1 MPSLEKFRPLIAQ
14 LAAKPITP
22 SVVLALRKQVGGEWA
37 RELLD
42 IISVQA
48 KANKKFGDG
57 VWMATARSIEQA
69 SDQVVANYKA
79 SLMGDRVI
87 IDLCGGIGGDAMAF
101 ARRGGVLTIDRDPKM
116 TMMAAENLRSIG
128 ASNAAA
134 VCADV
139 TTYLPTTTVTD
150 HRIGF
155 HIDPDR
161 RPHDR
166 RTSAPEAY
174 EPSFAFVS
182 SVIESSPASIVK
194 LAPAAELDEVS
205 SANFHRQW
213 ISFAGS
219 VREQTLLAGECID
232 HLSLRRGDRS
242 AVRLMRDGSRQLFS
256 STCMSACSDQTQ
268 PTASLLRYI
277 FDFDPAVRASG
288 LTIAFANAHE
298 LKCIGEPSGFFASE
312 SLPSNDQLMQCY
324 EVFWSGPA
332 DIKQVR
338 KQIQQQSIR
347 LLSIKVRNTDHDPAS
362 LLKTLS
368 ADRSAD
374 ANPATLLI
382 GRGQKGAYAALARS
396 INTGSKHEQSNF
408 SVDSNFSLTL

>member
-1 MPSLEKFRPLIAQ
+1 MPSLGNFRPLIAE

-22 SVVLALRKQVGGEWA
+22 SVVLSLRKQVGDEWA

-79 SLMGDRVI
+79 LLMGDRIV

-101 ARRGGVLTIDRDPKM
+101 AKRGSVITIDRDPKM
-116 TMMAAENLRSIG
+116 TMMAAENLRSIN

-139 TTYLPTTTVTD
+139 TIYLPPETVAD

-174 EPSFAFVS
+174 EPSFAFVT
-182 SVIESSPASIVK
+182 SVIKSSPASIVK
-194 LAPAAELDEVS
+194 LAPAAELDEAI

-232 HLSLRRGDRS
+232 HASLQCGYRS
-242 AVRLMRDGSRQLFS
+242 AVRLKRDGSRQMFATTDAAHDVDVKS
-256 STCMSACSDQTQ
+256 VGSPM
-268 PTASLLRYI
+268 RFI
-277 FDFDPAVRASG
+277 FDLDPAVRASG
-288 LTIAFANAHE
+288 LSLAFASANNLHC
-298 LKCIGEPSGFFASE
+298 LGEPSGFFTRDQPIGAE
-312 SLPSNDQLMQCY
+312 SLMQCY
-324 EVFWSGPA
+324 EVFWTGPA
-332 DIKQVR
+332 DMKQIR
-338 KQIQQQSIR
+338 KQIKQQSIQ
-347 LLSIKVRNTDHDPAS
+347 LQSIKVRSTDHDPAAMMRKLAVHPS
-362 LLKTLS
+362 
-368 ADRSAD
+368 D
-374 ANPATLLI
+374 ANLSATLLLS
-382 GRGQKGAYAALARS
+382 RTREGAYAVLAKPHL
-396 INTGSKHEQSNF
+396 GLAK
-408 SVDSNFSLTL
+408 